1 MSDDEKK
8 HSHLFLL
15 RWKLDGLVGAD
26 GATDAADD
34 RRPLTGHLPDDGVG
48 DREPASLR
56 DNLCLGG
63 HVVTSCVSLHTIL

>member
-1 MSDDEKK
+1 M

-34 RRPLTGHLPDDGVG
+34 RRPLTGHLPNDGVG
-48 DREPASLR
+48 DR
-56 DNLCLGG
+56 
-63 HVVTSCVSLHTIL
+63 